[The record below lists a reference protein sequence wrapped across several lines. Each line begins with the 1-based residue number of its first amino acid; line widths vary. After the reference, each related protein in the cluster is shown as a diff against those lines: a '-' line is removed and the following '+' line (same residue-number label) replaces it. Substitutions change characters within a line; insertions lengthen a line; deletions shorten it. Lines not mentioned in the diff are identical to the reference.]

1 MEEGGMLS
9 ASQAL
14 AASAVLTWVM
24 IMAAALLRSKMWT
37 PDGLKFAFG
46 NRENALDSTELAGR
60 ADRAAKN
67 MLENMVLF
75 TALFAAVKLSGSS
88 PGSSFVESTNIFFF
102 ARLAY
107 WIVYLLGIPYV
118 RTAIWAVAVF
128 AMWRIAEKGLMS

>member
-1 MEEGGMLS
+1 
-9 ASQAL
+9 
-14 AASAVLTWVM
+14 M

-75 TALFAAVKLSGSS
+75 TALFVSVKLHGRSS
-88 PGSSFVESTNIFFF
+88 TEIDAQFGANIFFF
-102 ARLAY
+102 ARLVY
-107 WIVYLLGIPYV
+107 WPVYLIGIPYL
-118 RTAIWAVAVF
+118 RTAIWTVGVFGMAILAVA
-128 AMWRIAEKGLMS
+128 ALTA